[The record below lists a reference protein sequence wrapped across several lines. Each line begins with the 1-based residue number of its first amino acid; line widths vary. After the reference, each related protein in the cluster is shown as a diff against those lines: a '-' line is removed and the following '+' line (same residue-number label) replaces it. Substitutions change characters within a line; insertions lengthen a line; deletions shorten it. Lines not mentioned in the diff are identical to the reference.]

1 MGASS
6 SIGRAAGFS
15 SPTTIPAG
23 TRERYAEVIDEL
35 WRVLRLHRSVEIT
48 GGKDKK
54 PSPPPCVCECG
65 RKIRVAPTV
74 LAAGPITC
82 GVCGTDFAPDVP
94 DQDDGDG
101 SDDGEAGE

>member
-1 MGASS
+1 V
-6 SIGRAAGFS
+6 I
-15 SPTTIPAG
+15 
-23 TRERYAEVIDEL
+23 AEL
-35 WRVLRLHRSVEIT
+35 GRVLRLHRSVEIA

-82 GVCGTDFAPDVP
+82 GVCGTDFAPDLP
-94 DQDDGDG
+94 NQDQGDAEDG
-101 SDDGEAGE
+101 SDEEAGE